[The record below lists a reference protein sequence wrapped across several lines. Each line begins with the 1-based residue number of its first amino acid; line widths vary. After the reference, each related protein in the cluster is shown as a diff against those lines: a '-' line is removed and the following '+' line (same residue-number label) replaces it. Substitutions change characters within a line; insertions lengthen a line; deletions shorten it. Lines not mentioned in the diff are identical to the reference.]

1 MKKLTIPLLL
11 IALLFACAGKTIEDI
26 PNGNKKD
33 KEESGGDGGKK
44 ELLYKWEKERTSLLD
59 YHNMVLIYSGG
70 SHRKYKWDEETIQPY
85 VTYTDES
92 GTEHWLFD
100 SFLFLEIHDGAGKMF
115 AKGYTSQPAN
125 QRDWK
130 NLVDHYFESRTCLG
144 ALNRVV
150 GAAIK
155 RIGEPGTKRRVV
167 IGLPEPISDLKDW
180 GTVSDRVML
189 DFSNTTHRLEACK
202 WYIDYVRSRFNE
214 MNYMNLELAGFYWIA
229 EHAADTRSIMKEIG
243 AYLNELNYTFNWIP
257 YFKSY
262 GYSEWK
268 AFGFN
273 YAYLQPNY
281 FFQETIPYSRLTD
294 ACYLA
299 IAYGMDMEMEF
310 DERALTGWGYR
321 LKDYMKA
328 FKENGI
334 WQNKRLAYYQGGTAL
349 YQLAQTRDPELKE
362 LYHQFCKFVVESVQH

>member
-11 IALLFACAGKTIEDI
+11 IALLFAFAGKTIEDI

-130 NLVDHYFESRTCLG
+130 
-144 ALNRVV
+144 
-150 GAAIK
+150 
-155 RIGEPGTKRRVV
+155 
-167 IGLPEPISDLKDW
+167 ISC
-180 GTVSDRVML
+180 
-189 DFSNTTHRLEACK
+189 TTTL
-202 WYIDYVRSRFNE
+202 
-214 MNYMNLELAGFYWIA
+214 NLEPVL
-229 EHAADTRSIMKEIG
+229 
-243 AYLNELNYTFNWIP
+243 EL
-257 YFKSY
+257 
-262 GYSEWK
+262 
-268 AFGFN
+268 
-273 YAYLQPNY
+273 
-281 FFQETIPYSRLTD
+281 
-294 ACYLA
+294 
-299 IAYGMDMEMEF
+299 
-310 DERALTGWGYR
+310 
-321 LKDYMKA
+321 
-328 FKENGI
+328 
-334 WQNKRLAYYQGGTAL
+334 
-349 YQLAQTRDPELKE
+349 
-362 LYHQFCKFVVESVQH
+362 